1 MVKDVSG
8 TINYK
13 LQAETE
19 VVPTCAPS
27 ERNFSFVVSSFCFVF
42 FCSLMNFG
50 NKARRIVKA
59 ASFQPSHSSSG
70 RDKPRRVVKASFQ
83 HASRPKSGRTR
94 SSRLRSATFLVRS
107 TTQFAGRRTR
117 PQSASSR

>member
-1 MVKDVSG
+1 
-8 TINYK
+8 
-13 LQAETE
+13 
-19 VVPTCAPS
+19 
-27 ERNFSFVVSSFCFVF
+27 
-42 FCSLMNFG
+42 MNFG

-59 ASFQPSHSSSG
+59 ASFQPVSHG
-70 RDKPRRVVKASFQ
+70 RDKTRRVVKASSSFQ
-83 HASRPKSGRTR
+83 RASRPQSGRTR